1 MAAIYKQSCVRLFTS
16 QSMVSPSKRSFSI
29 NVQFFYTERFSYNLG
44 TDFGFYSAAL
54 KTVSFPAEAGSGLFC
69 RKRFLAG
76 TAALGAAQHLS
87 PSCARDCNTS
97 HFPVHKIKIQK
108 IILILCAEC
117 LFWQVETVDFSP
129 KSFYF
134 WTRETFKRI
143 IFFLFGDRLS
153 ILAPMPS
160 GLKMSHYNGFSAE
173 L

>member
-1 MAAIYKQSCVRLFTS
+1 MSNSSIPSSFHTIRGLILVFIQPHWKQYLFLLKLG
-16 QSMVSPSKRSFSI
+16 VDFS
-29 NVQFFYTERFSYNLG
+29 R
-44 TDFGFYSAAL
+44 
-54 KTVSFPAEAGSGLFC
+54 

-117 LFWQVETVDFSP
+117 LFWQVEKVDFSP